1 MRNSDA
7 RKLTHISIRRRRGL
21 NQKMTETGTIENSL
35 ERRTIF
41 GIVCGAH
48 FINHFQSAMLGVI
61 YPLMMRELGMGYMA
75 IASLAAV
82 YNTLGNVFQALYGFI
97 VPYVR
102 RGVILGVGN
111 CILGISVFASGF
123 AANYQSFF
131 TTRLLSGIGSSPQH
145 PVGSSMLA
153 SHFAGARGRALAF
166 HSTAGQLGSLAAPLL
181 AALAITWVGW
191 RGVFWTV
198 GALATVMG
206 MICFIFRDSLRTG
219 SVSPARSRLT
229 PLGWEAYK
237 ACLKNKNIL
246 LVSLVFMAGAAG
258 RGQDINEVYIIPHF
272 VRDFH
277 LDITYGAF
285 LFTFIQIGSLIG
297 PFVWGWVSD
306 RLNRKLVIQ
315 ASLLVSALSTLWL
328 AWQQEVSPSLFANLV
343 IYGAAVTS
351 RQTLT
356 QALLSD
362 LVGEDLFDAAFS
374 LYYFIGFVS
383 IPFWTVITGGVMTR
397 FGFGPAF
404 SVISISYLMAMS
416 LLMLLRMPQ
425 RDPR

>member
-1 MRNSDA
+1 M
-7 RKLTHISIRRRRGL
+7 
-21 NQKMTETGTIENSL
+21 
-35 ERRTIF
+35 RTIAEQTSVQESSNRTAIF
-41 GIVCGAH
+41 SIVCSAH
-48 FINHFQSAMLGVI
+48 FITHLQSAMLGVI
-61 YPLMMRELGMGYMA
+61 YPLMMKELGMSYIA

-82 YNTLGNVFQALYGFI
+82 YNTLGSVFQAAYGFV

-111 CILGISVFASGF
+111 CVLGLSVAAAGFASNF
-123 AANYQSFF
+123 NHFF
-131 TTRLLSGIGSSPQH
+131 TARLIGGIGSSPQH

-153 SHFAGARGRALAF
+153 SHFGAARGRTLAF
-166 HSTAGQLGSLAAPLL
+166 HSTAGQIGSLLAPLL
-181 AALAITWVGW
+181 AAVMVTYIGW
-191 RGVFWTV
+191 RSVFWLV
-198 GALATVMG
+198 GSFATIIG
-206 MICFIFRDSLRTG
+206 IICFVFRDTLR
-219 SVSPARSRLT
+219 SASSEQQKSRLT
-229 PLGWEAYK
+229 PLGWDAYK
-237 ACLKNKNIL
+237 ACLKNKNVL

-285 LFTFIQIGSLIG
+285 LFTFIQVGSLIG

-306 RLNRKLVIQ
+306 RFDRKLVIQ
-315 ASLLVSALSTLWL
+315 ASLLVSALSTFWL
-328 AWQQEVSPSLFANLV
+328 AWQETVSASLFFNLV
-343 IYGAAVTS
+343 IYGAAVAS

-383 IPFWTVITGGVMTR
+383 IPFWTVITGGVMTHY
-397 FGFGPAF
+397 GFGPAF
-404 SVISISYLMAMS
+404 TVISTSYLLAMS
-416 LLMLLRMPQ
+416 LLVLLRTPAKAQ
-425 RDPR
+425 RLT

>member
-1 MRNSDA
+1 MITGIATATA
-7 RKLTHISIRRRRGL
+7 RSSSGRKA
-21 NQKMTETGTIENSL
+21 
-35 ERRTIF
+35 IF

-61 YPLMMRELGMGYMA
+61 YPLMMKELGMGYMA
-75 IASLAAV
+75 LASLAAV
-82 YNTLGNVFQALYGFI
+82 YNTLGSAFQGLYGFV

-111 CILGISVFASGF
+111 CVLGLSVVASGF
-123 AANYQSFF
+123 ASSFHQF
-131 TTRLLSGIGSSPQH
+131 FATRLLGGLGSSPQH
-145 PVGSSMLA
+145 PVGSSILA
-153 SHFAGARGRALAF
+153 SRFGTARGRMLAF
-166 HSTAGQLGSLAAPLL
+166 HSTAGQLGSLVAPLL
-181 AALAITWVGW
+181 AALLITWLGW

-198 GALATVMG
+198 GALATFMG
-206 MICFIFRDSLRTG
+206 MICFVFRDNLRLA
-219 SVSPARSRLT
+219 VSEKTKSRLT

-237 ACLKNKNIL
+237 TCVKDKNVL

-272 VRDFH
+272 VRDFN

-285 LFTFIQIGSLIG
+285 LFTFIQVGSIIG
-297 PFVWGWVSD
+297 PFVWGWISD

-315 ASLLVSALSTLWL
+315 ASLLVSALSTFWL
-328 AWQQEVSPSLFANLV
+328 AWQQAVSPSLFFNLV

-374 LYYFIGFVS
+374 LYYFIGFIS
-383 IPFWTVITGGVMTR
+383 IPFWTVITGGVMTK

-404 SVISISYLMAMS
+404 SVISTSYLLAMT
-416 LLMLLRMPQ
+416 LLMLLRVPA
-425 RDPR
+425 RISNVANA